1 MTSITSPTSNH
12 TFVDAPTQNWL
23 DKTEGCRR
31 DHINKII
38 GTVAIAII
46 TAAAA
51 AASLTFVLT
60 ISPLAT
66 PLFVGITVVSAL
78 CMVGSLF
85 ATVTTPFLIFA
96 DDSNYRDPKYAK
108 PIVDNFKNQ
117 SLSQLCGETNWVE
130 QFSRCQSASNGIVQY
145 RVRPTSR
152 AISDNNIDTYASY
165 GLIPASSTDRIK
177 VLFQNYQE
185 LRVQHWE
192 QSKASNYAAL
202 IETTKA
208 IDTLNAE
215 WIIFRDTQIRGHVPT
230 M

>member
-60 ISPLAT
+60 VSPLAT
-66 PLFVGITVVSAL
+66 PLSVGIIMVSAL
-78 CMVGSLF
+78 CMAGSLV
-85 ATVTTPFLIFA
+85 ATTFTPFLIFA
-96 DDSNYRDPKYAK
+96 DASNYRDPKNAK
-108 PIVDNFKNQ
+108 PIVNKFSNE
-117 SLSQLCGETNWVE
+117 SLSQLCGETNWME
-130 QFSRCQSASNGIVQY
+130 QYSRCQKASNGMVQY

-152 AISDNNIDTYASY
+152 IVSDDNIDTYASY
-165 GLIPASSTDRIK
+165 GLIPANTSARIK
-177 VLFQNYQE
+177 AFFQSHQE

-192 QSKASNYAAL
+192 QSKASNYLAL

-215 WIIFRDTQIRGHVPT
+215 WILFRDTHIRGHVPT
-230 M
+230 I